1 MKFEIKISNKPVEYH
16 KAIKFLENR
25 LIALKN
31 KKKSELIWILEH
43 PSTYTAGI
51 TSKKNEILDKNIKII
66 YTNRGGKITWHG
78 PGQKICYFV
87 IDIAKRGKDIRE
99 FIRLIEN
106 SIINTL
112 KEYKIEIHIRSIFLQ
127 GLILENSSNWPKSVS
142 KDFKNHHK
150 NLEIKLKD
158 NNLRLIDAAVEF
170 IKNIENSDL
179 ILFGITSKKEL
190 NLFISKWKDN
200 NKINFFDNN
209 IRWNWNSINDID
221 PRKW

>member
-1 MKFEIKISNKPVEYH
+1 MKFEIKISKKPVEYH

-25 LIALKN
+25 LIELKN

-112 KEYKIEIHIRSIFLQ
+112 KEYKIKSFADR
-127 GLILENSSNWPKSVS
+127 ENVGIWVL
-142 KDFKNHHK
+142 HK
-150 NLEIKLKD
+150 NKRKKISAIGIKIKKWIAYHGFSINI
-158 NNLRLIDAAVEF
+158 NNSLLHY
-170 IKNIENSDL
+170 KNIIPCGISDKEVTNMISL
-179 ILFGITSKKEL
+179 KKEK
-190 NLFISKWKDN
+190 FKG
-200 NKINFFDNN
+200 FDNKLIYN
-209 IRWNWNSINDID
+209 LTKNLMN
-221 PRKW
+221 